1 MSEPVKNLPHFLE
14 SFDGSSLRIA
24 IVHSR
29 WNKSVIDALINGAK
43 RKLKH
48 YKVKEENIIVQ
59 SVPGS
64 FELPLACQRYVPCL
78 TPRPA
83 TSLPTN
89 YYSRRVIAGSHV
101 QAGATAIDLLG
112 AQNIGT
118 PRSGTPVLGS
128 GSSAAPIVNFPN
140 AQKIPFDA
148 VIAIGVLIKG
158 ATMHFE
164 YISQSVSQA
173 LMHVQLETGVPVIFG
188 VLTALTEEQALER
201 AGIGR
206 AGNKG
211 HNHGEDWGSA
221 AVEMASRVRGWSEG
235 RFLE

>member
-64 FELPLACQRYVPCL
+64 FELPLACQ
-78 TPRPA
+78 
-83 TSLPTN
+83 
-89 YYSRRVIAGSHV
+89 RVIAGSHV

-206 AGNKG
+206 PGNKG